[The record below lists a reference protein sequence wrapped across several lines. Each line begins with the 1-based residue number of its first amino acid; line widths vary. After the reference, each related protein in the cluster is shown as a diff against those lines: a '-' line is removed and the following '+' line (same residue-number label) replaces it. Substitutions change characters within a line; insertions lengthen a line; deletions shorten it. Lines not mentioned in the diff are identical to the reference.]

1 MKYKVIITSNSS
13 AGREYEIDSKSA
25 MKAAQE
31 FGRCE
36 GGEVVTVTSKSGREL
51 SRVIWTPE
59 NGGAYIRV
67 AI

>member
-1 MKYKVIITSNSS
+1 MYKCIIASNSS
-13 AGREYEIDSKSA
+13 AGREYDVNTKSA

-36 GGEVVTVTSKSGREL
+36 GGETVTITTKGGREL

-59 NGGAYIRV
+59 DGGRYIRV
-67 AI
+67 NI

>member
-1 MKYKVIITSNSS
+1 MYKCIITSDSS
-13 AGREYEIDSKSA
+13 AGREYDVNTKSA

-36 GGEVVTVTSKSGREL
+36 GGETITITTKGGREL

-59 NGGAYIRV
+59 NGGRYIRV
-67 AI
+67 NI

>member
-1 MKYKVIITSNSS
+1 MYICKIWSNSS
-13 AGREYEIDSKSA
+13 AGREYEVSTKSA

-36 GGEVVTVTSKSGREL
+36 GGETVTITTKSGREL

-59 NGGAYIRV
+59 NGGRYIRV
-67 AI
+67 NI